1 MRRDD
6 LSNALDKPEWVLR
19 TLVFVDVVESVR
31 LMEQNENDFVRRWRH
46 LVRTIEKDILPP
58 NRGRLVKSHGDGL
71 LLEFSGVTSAV
82 KAAYALQCACTS
94 VNTDEQPER
103 HILLRAGV
111 HVGHLIADELDLYG
125 SGVNLAARLL
135 TLAGPGEIVV
145 SADVRDQLA
154 PVLDADVEDL
164 GLCYLKHVHDPVRA
178 YRIGP
183 PGPRPVIEPHATSMP
198 QLRPTVAVVPFV
210 ERADNPEHP
219 VVGEVL
225 ADEIISALSR
235 SSELDVISRL
245 STTIFRG
252 RDASPDEVGRYLDA
266 NYVLSGAYRRV
277 GGRLRLN
284 VELASSQP
292 GKIVWSDTVE
302 IDALNAGA
310 DGVAHDMVI
319 SINRAIMAREVER
332 AQARAL
338 PTLEGYTLLVGAI
351 ALMFRLS
358 VRDFDR
364 SGQMLQTLIERFPR
378 QPIPWAWMAMWHVQ
392 QTWSQRWAGNP
403 TVGTRLALD
412 CVRRALDADPQCSLA
427 LVVSG
432 MVQGNILRKLD
443 VAEEQ
448 YAMALR
454 INPNDSLA
462 WASKGALHA
471 FKNEGKLA
479 IEHTQRALKL
489 SPLDPNRHYY
499 DSLAATA
506 ALSGGRYKRAIELAN
521 RSLRANRTHGS
532 TYRVLAISQ
541 WQLGLH
547 EEARKTVGELLL
559 LEPSLSVTSYR
570 ELHPSCGFEI
580 GKIWSNALREA
591 GVPL

>member
-1 MRRDD
+1 MKQDD

-46 LVRTIEKDILPP
+46 LVRTIEKEILPP

-94 VNTDEQPER
+94 VNTDEQPDR

-164 GLCYLKHVHDPVRA
+164 GLCYLKHVHEPVRA

-252 RDASPDEVGRYLDA
+252 RGTSADDVGRYLDA

-302 IDALNAGA
+302 IDVLNAGA
-310 DGVAHDMVI
+310 DGVAHDMVT

-378 QPIPWAWMAMWHVQ
+378 QAIPWAWMAMWHVQ
-392 QTWSQRWAGNP
+392 RTWSQRWAGNP
-403 TVGTRLALD
+403 TVGTQLALD

-427 LVVSG
+427 LTVSG
-432 MVQGNILRKLD
+432 MVQSNILRKLD

-462 WASKGALHA
+462 WASKGVLHA
-471 FKNEGKLA
+471 FKTEGKLA
-479 IEHTQRALKL
+479 IQHTQRALKL

-506 ALSGGRYKRAIELAN
+506 ALSGGGAIQTSDRACKPFA
-521 RSLRANRTHGS
+521 
-532 TYRVLAISQ
+532 
-541 WQLGLH
+541 
-547 EEARKTVGELLL
+547 
-559 LEPSLSVTSYR
+559 
-570 ELHPSCGFEI
+570 
-580 GKIWSNALREA
+580 
-591 GVPL
+591 

>member
-1 MRRDD
+1 MNQDG
-6 LSNALDKPEWVLR
+6 LSNSLDNPEWVLR
-19 TLVFVDVVESVR
+19 TLLFVDVVESVR
-31 LMEQNENDFVRRWRH
+31 LMEENENDLIRRWRQ
-46 LVRTIEKDILPP
+46 LVRIVEKDILPP
-58 NRGRLVKSHGDGL
+58 YRGRLVKSHGDGL
-71 LLEFSGVTSAV
+71 LLEFAGVPCAV
-82 KAAYALQCACTS
+82 KAAFALQRACAS
-94 VNTDEQPER
+94 VNTDVPPER
-103 HILLRAGV
+103 QILLRAGV
-111 HVGHLIADELDLYG
+111 HVGHLIADEYDLYG
-125 SGVNLAARLL
+125 TGVNLAARLL

-164 GLCYLKHVHDPVRA
+164 GLCYLKHVHEPVRA

-198 QLRPTVAVVPFV
+198 QLRPTVAVIPFV

-245 STTIFRG
+245 PTTLFRG
-252 RDASPDEVGRYLDA
+252 RDTSADEVRRYLDA

-302 IDALNAGA
+302 IDVLTAGA
-310 DGVAHDMVI
+310 DSVANDMVTSI
-319 SINRAIMAREVER
+319 SRAIMAREVER
-332 AQARAL
+332 AQSRPL

-351 ALMFRLS
+351 SLMYRVS
-358 VRDFDR
+358 VRDFDS
-364 SGQMLQTLIERFPR
+364 SGQMLQTLIERYPR

-392 QTWSQRWAGNP
+392 RTWNQRWSGDP

-432 MVQGNILRKLD
+432 LVQANILRKLD
-443 VAEEQ
+443 IAEEQ

-462 WASKGALHA
+462 WLSKGALHA

-489 SPLDPNRHYY
+489 SPLDPNHHYY

-506 ALSGGRYKRAIELAN
+506 ALSAGRYKRAIELAN

-547 EEARKTVGELLL
+547 KEARKTVSELLL
-559 LEPSLSVTSYR
+559 LEPSLTVTRYR
-570 ELHPSCGFEI
+570 ELHPSSGFEI
-580 GKIWSNALREA
+580 GKIWSNALWEA